1 MVISLKM
8 YCNINIYMASF
19 WNSHYS
25 NHLQCLQV
33 ISNATTLPVDVVL
46 QDSCHILIMY
56 PLFHPFLDKAEQIL
70 VLGSLL
76 NKNFIF
82 HKYVCRIKINLCIW
96 LIFKFCYIFNESI
109 VADFLWHIFAVYL
122 WRFSEANI

>member
-76 NKNFIF
+76 NK
-82 HKYVCRIKINLCIW
+82 K
-96 LIFKFCYIFNESI
+96 NELYFSQI
-109 VADFLWHIFAVYL
+109 RLQNQNQSLHLADIQIRLYF
-122 WRFSEANI
+122 